1 MKRQTGM
8 ALFIAIAIVAFGIP
22 GFAATDYTKGR
33 YLAAVHHF
41 SADWLKVAL
50 SLQRHTEWVSSATD
64 KEIEKHLTNNGFK
77 LVGPVLR
84 GGIWSG
90 SQAYVAVA
98 EEGLVVAFRGTD
110 SDNTWEK
117 GENIITDLQY
127 IRMIP
132 LKYNKKY
139 SKVKVHI
146 GFGQEYETF
155 REAILAKVA
164 KHPEKQVYVTG
175 FSLGAALATL
185 CALDIKTSLNRP
197 VVLYALASPRVGG
210 EDFRKAIATELG
222 NAFHVSLEKDPV
234 PKIPGFNTLLT
245 ESRYEHAGR
254 LLQLYPNGVPVP
266 PNKIETKIDLSSVGS
281 NFKEFHQRD
290 TYAKALTL
298 LLAVCEKNPESCHGT
313 DNNDPLAEAAKAEL
327 KASKE

>member
-1 MKRQTGM
+1 MRRQTGI
-8 ALFIAIAIVAFGIP
+8 ALFIAIAIIAFAIP
-22 GFAATDYTKGR
+22 GFAATDYAKGR
-33 YLAAVHHF
+33 DLAAVHHF

-77 LVGPVLR
+77 LVGSVLR
-84 GGIWSG
+84 GSFWNG

-98 EEGLVVAFRGTD
+98 DVGLVVAFRGTN
-110 SDNTWEK
+110 SDNTWETV
-117 GENIITDLQY
+117 ENIITDLQFM
-127 IRMIP
+127 RMTK

-139 SKVKVHI
+139 SKVKVHL
-146 GFGQEYETF
+146 GFGQEYEAF
-155 REAILAKVA
+155 REKILSYVG
-164 KHPEKQVYVTG
+164 KHPDKKVYVTG

-210 EDFRKAIATELG
+210 EDFRKAISSEIG
-222 NAFHVSLEKDPV
+222 NAFRVSLEKDPV

-245 ESRYEHAGR
+245 DSRYEHAGR

-266 PNKIETKIDLSSVGS
+266 ANKIETKIDILSIVS

-290 TYAKALTL
+290 KYAKALTL
-298 LLAVCEKNPESCHGT
+298 LLDSCEKNPDSCHGT
-313 DNNDPLAEAAKAEL
+313 DNNDPLAAAAKAEL